1 MTITKSSTSNDD
13 TAAAAAR
20 LSAETVIA
28 ETAGRDTW
36 QTWAGRKH
44 GTEGFEVLDIFRGFK
59 HSVNHRLGTKFPTEG
74 TPCPVCFCEPDDGES
89 PSSFWHVTWCGHAVC
104 RDCFGQYAINHVRD
118 REQSGP
124 LKCPVCLKILRKQ
137 DAVAAMMAGK
147 RLNNS
152 GDADLIKQWDMKI
165 RDQLLRAL
173 PSYRSCPKCGKSG
186 SDHGVERNHIG
197 GGFVTPEC
205 LEPQHQERREKAIEI
220 MMFRNYAYA
229 AVLTLYLLLVGTIA
243 MTKSPSAELD
253 LGSMLLPIYV
263 FMKLGMN
270 INYLLAT
277 KARQAL
283 FRSITVECPCCDE
296 SFVLPVESRELEDEE
311 TSRWVNANTRPCPS
325 CSVPISKSGGC
336 NHVRCVHCGA
346 NFCWACMRLQT
357 VCQAYRCQNGAP
369 YRNASIF
376 DAGEEVA
383 VRRQA
388 LQRDGSV
395 LTYIDYILNHRIC
408 PELTYGDG
416 LLVIACL
423 VGRHFRAVQFVGENI
438 LSSSAVQLLGT
449 MIVIGYIPHRFRDIE
464 QLLDLE
470 LRDQMFNHI
479 LSISLIFL
487 VSNHLGATVAC
498 GYLIHILQTLGQQEQ
513 GQQLL
518 PEREPER
525 RVAQNPDGLLIE
537 RLNETMLNEA
547 LQRSIEE
554 T

>member
-1 MTITKSSTSNDD
+1 MVTTKSSASGED
-13 TAAAAAR
+13 TKAAAAR
-20 LSAETVIA
+20 VAAETVIA

-44 GTEGFEVLDIFRGFK
+44 GMEGFEVLDIFRGFK
-59 HSVNHRLGTKFPTEG
+59 HSINHSLGTKLPKQG
-74 TPCPVCFCEPDDGES
+74 TTCPICFCEPDNGES

-124 LKCPVCLKILRKQ
+124 LKCPVCLKTLRKQ
-137 DAVAAMMAGK
+137 DAVVAMMAGK

-152 GDADLIKQWDMKI
+152 GDADLIKQWDVKI

-173 PSYRSCPKCGKSG
+173 PSYRSCPKCGNSSNGNDVHSK
-186 SDHGVERNHIG
+186 RIG

-205 LEPQHQERREKAIEI
+205 LEPQHQQRREKAIEI
-220 MMFRNYAYA
+220 MMLRNYAYVG
-229 AVLTLYLLLVGTIA
+229 VLISYFLLVGIIA
-243 MTKSPSAELD
+243 WTKSASAQLD
-253 LGSMLLPIYV
+253 LVSMLLPIYV

-283 FRSITVECPCCDE
+283 FRSITVQCPCCDE
-296 SFVLPVESRELEDEE
+296 SFVLPVESKELEDEE
-311 TSRWVNANTRPCPS
+311 TSRWVNANTRRCPS
-325 CSVPISKSGGC
+325 CSVPISKTGGC
-336 NHVRCVHCGA
+336 NHMRCLHCGA

-357 VCQAYRCQNGAP
+357 ECQAYRCQNGAP

-388 LQRDGSV
+388 LNRDGSV
-395 LTYIDYILNHRIC
+395 LSYIDHILNHRIC

-416 LLVIACL
+416 LLVLVCL
-423 VGRHFRAVQFVGENI
+423 AARHFQVAQVVGEYI
-438 LSSSAVQLLGT
+438 LSSYSVQLFGT
-449 MIVIGYIPHRFRDIE
+449 MSVIYYIPHQFRDIE
-464 QLLDLE
+464 HLLDLE
-470 LRDQMFNHI
+470 LRDQILNHI
-479 LSISLIFL
+479 VSISLIFL
-487 VSNHLGATVAC
+487 VSNHLGVTVAC

-513 GQQLL
+513 EQQRA
-518 PEREPER
+518 PEREQER
-525 RVAQNPDGLLIE
+525 RVVQNPDQLLINT
-537 RLNETMLNEA
+537 LNENMLNEA